1 MHRFQRDK
9 LTLVWSLWIACL
21 AIATAPACLTHPAAH
36 DHDSAHPSL
45 CIDASSPM
53 AQRADRPTLFADR
66 GAFPRPSKSLPRGV
80 FDTAIGL
87 HLASGLSLLAQPL
100 SPIPEPI
107 VVNPSRLFPVVL
119 RL

>member
-1 MHRFQRDK
+1 MHRFRRDK

-21 AIATAPACLTHPAAH
+21 AIATAPACLAHPAAH

-45 CIDASSPM
+45 CIDTSSPM
-53 AQRADRPTLFADR
+53 AQRADRPTLFADP
-66 GAFPRPSKSLPRGV
+66 GAFPPPSKSLPRGV
-80 FDTAIGL
+80 FDTAIHV
-87 HLASGLSLLAQPL
+87 HLASGLNLLVQPF

-107 VVNPSRLFPVVL
+107 VVSPSRLFPVVL